1 MHREKTYQNEEKMR
15 GDRQQ
20 MRREVGHMSL
30 SREMGRQKEI
40 QIDRT
45 YYVREGSTEERE
57 GEGELRTLS
66 HKD

>member
-1 MHREKTYQNEEKMR
+1 MR

-57 GEGELRTLS
+57 GEGELRTLL